1 MRSSS
6 ASPSHSTAV
15 PIKVRHRQAK
25 KRQIRRRRVDL
36 RCGCS
41 YFVSINCANHG
52 FTHRGTHHCSSSR
65 EWRLYLDGPKP
76 SALQSDATSHGNPG
90 VAIQHNQATSA
101 VQPQPQ
107 ESVRTPQVLD
117 NLDDIDATDP
127 LYESV
132 WDFLEG
138 L

>member
-6 ASPSHSTAV
+6 ASPSHSTQV

-65 EWRLYLDGPKP
+65 EWRLYLGGPKS
-76 SALQSDATSHGNPG
+76 SALQSDRASHEYSG
-90 VAIQHNQATSA
+90 VAIQHNQASSA
-101 VQPQPQ
+101 VQPQPP
-107 ESVRTPQVLD
+107 ESIRTPQVLD
-117 NLDDIDATDP
+117 NLDDINAIDP
-127 LYESV
+127 LYQSD